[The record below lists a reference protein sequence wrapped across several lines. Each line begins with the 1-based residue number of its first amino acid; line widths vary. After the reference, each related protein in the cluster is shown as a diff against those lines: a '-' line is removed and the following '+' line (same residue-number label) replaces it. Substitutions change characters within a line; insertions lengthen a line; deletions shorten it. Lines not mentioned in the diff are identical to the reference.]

1 MNTTL
6 VDGKTGNIMLNRKGD
21 RINAVYQIVNL
32 RKKADTQLTV
42 VGEYRDR
49 NVAISKTVFW
59 PGGQGEKPKGIFVST
74 NLRVGFNYEF
84 N

>member
-6 VDGKTGNIMLNRKGD
+6 VNGETGNVMLNRKGD

-42 VGEYRDR
+42 VGEYRGG

-59 PGGQGEKPKGIFVST
+59 PGGQDEKPEGFFVST
-74 NLRVGFNYEF
+74 NLKVGFI
-84 N
+84 